1 MKYLNLFASIALS
14 VLLSPCAMAQCVK
27 GGEVLRVPGT
37 PSNYRGY
44 AESSAKS
51 FDVFLRIPKISP
63 DYQLGPGD
71 VMRIEIVGQAGLS
84 ETLQTVTVSNS
95 GRITIPLLGPIQA
108 ADLTASQLEETI
120 AAGLKQKEILR
131 DPEVLV
137 YITDYQA
144 KPIYILGEVDN
155 PGEYMMS
162 QQLTLMEAILMAG
175 GLDFTADRYGYL
187 QRELSSDAQPW
198 KPERAI
204 ENPEIPRPGRQVIKV
219 DLEPL
224 KTGGV
229 LKQDILLKKGDV
241 FTIPKRPPRLFYVIG
256 DVRAPGAYDIPPPAE
271 RTILVSQAIAQ
282 AGGPAATAKLAKG
295 ILVHSDE
302 AGRRVER
309 KVNFAAI
316 MKGQDQDFRVHPND
330 VIFIP
335 GSVTKTL
342 QQGLLGAIPSA
353 AQTSATQSIQ
363 GIGRR

>member
-1 MKYLNLFASIALS
+1 
-14 VLLSPCAMAQCVK
+14 
-27 GGEVLRVPGT
+27 
-37 PSNYRGY
+37 
-44 AESSAKS
+44 
-51 FDVFLRIPKISP
+51 
-63 DYQLGPGD
+63 
-71 VMRIEIVGQAGLS
+71 
-84 ETLQTVTVSNS
+84 
-95 GRITIPLLGPIQA
+95 
-108 ADLTASQLEETI
+108 LEDAI
-120 AAGLKQKEILR
+120 AAGLKEKEILR

-155 PGEYMMS
+155 QGEYIMS

-187 QRELSSDAQPW
+187 QRELSIDAPPW
-198 KPERAI
+198 KPAGAI
-204 ENPEIPRPGRQVIKV
+204 EDPEVPRPGRQVIKV

-229 LKQDILLKKGDV
+229 LKPDILLKKGDV
-241 FTIPKRPPRLFYVIG
+241 FTVPRRRPRLFYVIG
-256 DVRAPGAYDIPPPAE
+256 DVRAPGAYDIPAPAE
-271 RTILVSQAIAQ
+271 RSMLVSQAIAQ
-282 AGGPAATAKLAKG
+282 AGGPAPTAKLAKG

-309 KVNFAAI
+309 RVDFAAI
-316 MKGQDQDFRVHPND
+316 MKGKDQDFRVNPND

-342 QQGLLGAIPSA
+342 QQGLLGAIPPA

-363 GIGRR
+363 SIGRR